1 MESMML
7 PHPNK
12 EEPAVFQQTGLQL
25 PLRVRLFM
33 TLLYRKHQP
42 TMEKKDHNAL

>member
-12 EEPAVFQQTGLQL
+12 EETAVFQQIGLQL
-25 PLRVRLFM
+25 TLRVRLFT

-42 TMEKKDHNAL
+42 TIEKKDHNSL